1 LVVVGDDLLHLSL
14 GFAGQDEE
22 YFRDSATLA
31 GYRGERVAVM
41 WERIRPRPFR

>member
-22 YFRDSATLA
+22 YFRDSRRSPATGA
-31 GYRGERVAVM
+31 SR
-41 WERIRPRPFR
+41 WQ